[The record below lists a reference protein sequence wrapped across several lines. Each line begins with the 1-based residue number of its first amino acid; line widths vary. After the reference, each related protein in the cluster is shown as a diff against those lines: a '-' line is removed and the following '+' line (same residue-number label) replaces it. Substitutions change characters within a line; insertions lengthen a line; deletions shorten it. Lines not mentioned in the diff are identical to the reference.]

1 MNTNSIDKELTG
13 YPSIDKP
20 WLKYYSNEAVKYVSD
35 RIEQNAYQYMVES
48 NKQRMHYVAIEYF
61 GVKVTY
67 KKLYQEIEKVAK
79 VLRSKGISKGDFV
92 TLCLPNIPEII
103 YFVYALN
110 RIGAVACLIDP
121 RTNAEGI
128 LERANNSKSK
138 LLITIIDIVNEKINL
153 ISEQLFAQSIVI
165 VSPAESTS
173 IKSAKSIAVKF
184 IYAFKHAKLKSQKY
198 IKYQNFIKSGREW
211 TGKIDGEFTSN
222 TPAIIV
228 YTSGTTGSSKGVVIS
243 NENIIASKKLIE
255 YGASKV
261 EKNASFLGVIPFFSA
276 YGSCTGMNNS
286 LCNGW
291 KIIMI
296 PQFKPNEFSKLLLKH
311 KTPSALGVPRFWSS
325 FAEAGTN
332 TDLSFL
338 KNPICGGDKISPI
351 SVQKINRYLI
361 EHNAGRLKIG
371 YGASEFAGGIVIT
384 LDSGLYKENSTGEIL
399 PGVIGMVIDPN
410 TGDEL
415 TYNEEG
421 ELCFYS
427 PTMMMGYFN
436 NEDETNQITIFKNG
450 IKYYRTGDK
459 GHIDE
464 NGCVYIVDRYKR
476 VMMRPDGHTVHAS
489 PIEDVIMKHNLVENC
504 AVVGLPLDSDAGVI
518 PIAFIKLKN
527 SVSNYTS
534 LVDEIDDLCLK
545 EIPER
550 DKAHAYVIVE
560 SFPYTLMGKIDYKA
574 LEKNRLSEMDL
585 IIKDYSFLSDTNK
598 ENHN

>member
-1 MNTNSIDKELTG
+1 MEEKKLTG

-20 WLKYYSNEAVKYVSD
+20 WLKYYGEEAVKYVSD
-35 RIEQNAYQYMVES
+35 KIDQSAYQYMVES
-48 NKQRMHYVAIEYF
+48 NKQRMHYVSIEYF

-67 KKLYQEIEKVAK
+67 KKLYQEIKKVAK
-79 VLRSKGISKGDFV
+79 ALRSKGISKGDFV

-138 LLITIIDIVNEKINL
+138 LLITIIDIINEKINL
-153 ISEQLFAQSIVI
+153 ISERLFAQDIVV
-165 VSPAESTS
+165 VSPADSAN
-173 IKSAKSIAVKF
+173 IKSIKSIAVKF
-184 IYAFKHAKLKSQKY
+184 LYAFKNAEMKSKKY
-198 IKYQNFIKSGREW
+198 IKYQSFIKGGEKWS
-211 TGKIDGEFTSN
+211 GKIDDKFTSN

-228 YTSGTTGSSKGVVIS
+228 YTSGTTGSSKGVLIS
-243 NENIIASKKLIE
+243 NENIIASKKLLE
-255 YGASKV
+255 HGESKV
-261 EKNASFLGVIPFFSA
+261 EENASFLGVIPFFSA
-276 YGSCTGMNNS
+276 YGSCNGMNYS

-296 PQFKPNEFSKLLLKH
+296 PKFKPDKFSKLLLKH
-311 KTPSALGVPRFWSS
+311 KTPSVLGVPRFWSG
-325 FAEAGTN
+325 FAETETN

-351 SVQKINRYLI
+351 SVQRINRYLI
-361 EHNAGRLKIG
+361 EHNADCLKIG
-371 YGASEFAGGIVIT
+371 YGASEFAGGIVVT
-384 LDSGLYKENSTGEIL
+384 LDSGLYKENSAGEIL
-399 PGVIGMVIDPN
+399 PGVIGMVIDPD

-415 TYNEEG
+415 TYNEDG
-421 ELCFYS
+421 ELCFHS
-427 PTMMMGYFN
+427 PTMMMGYLN

-489 PIEDVIMKHNLVENC
+489 PIENVIMKHSLVENC
-504 AVVGLPLDSDAGVI
+504 AVVGLPLDTDAGVI
-518 PIAFIKLKN
+518 PIAFIKMKS
-527 SVSNYTS
+527 SVSDYTS
-534 LVDEIDDLCLK
+534 LIDEIDELCLK

-550 DKAHAYVIVE
+550 DKVHAYVIVE

-585 IIKDYSFLSDTNK
+585 IIKDYSFLSYTK
-598 ENHN
+598 QRKS